1 MAFFYASIGEVVDQV
16 YEVKAGSW
24 EEAKQKAFPRMAEGD
39 LLVECPPEVVKT
51 DDRWPE
57 HHYIEENECIK
68 YAHLRRGTWAN
79 CGITEYWEDRA
90 WYFTDMPEN
99 YMDANGADFMD
110 WNRTFPNT
118 V

>member
-39 LLVECPPEVVKT
+39 VLVECPPEVVKT

-57 HHYIEENECIK
+57 YHYIEENECIK

-90 WYFTDMPEN
+90 WYFTDTPDD
-99 YMDANGADFMD
+99 YMDANGMAFVD
-110 WNRTFPNT
+110 WIREHLNA